1 MKETILALALAGAL
15 MLAGC
20 GGGSKTATMSG
31 GPAVGGGGGGGGGGT
46 PTPTPTPTPM
56 PITGLPD
63 NHTLTSRTIPAG
75 GTMVIGRGSWV
86 YISCPAG
93 GADCV
98 ITVAA
103 DGTATSTGG
112 TPTIMRSEDPG
123 PTDTPGTP
131 LFGLPDGHTLSSRT
145 IPAGATVV
153 IGANSSLS
161 CPSGGEACVIAVSD
175 SGSARSTGG
184 TPIVIVTIIITRPT
198 PGVGTTPITW
208 EQLPSLVNRMDHMV
222 SVHKNSFPAPLQC
235 RSLTDCQSVAKSLL
249 AAATEPTGTRRRFQG
264 TRRLQTARGVTFT
277 ERYWGGWLDNSIFI
291 VENSSIRLDPETGDP
306 IPSQSA
312 REHIRFSMGIRDTN
326 PVTGTYRGD
335 AVDRNGYWGT
345 SELTYTGGATGGQL
359 DLTIDIPAWE
369 LMRWS
374 NVPVDDSGGFDNRI
388 SYDIYA
394 PIGPRKLKGSFYQ
407 GGEVGGHFTYKRVP
421 PPDPGMG
428 VNTYNHHI
436 FGVFGAKRTP

>member
-31 GPAVGGGGGGGGGGT
+31 GPAVGGGGGGGGE
-46 PTPTPTPTPM
+46 TPTPTPM

-112 TPTIMRSEDPG
+112 TPTIMRSEDPD

-145 IPAGATVV
+145 IAAGATVT
-153 IGANSSLS
+153 IGTNASLS
-161 CPSGGEACVIAVSD
+161 CPSGGEACVITVSD

-198 PGVGTTPITW
+198 PGDGTPGDGTTPITW
-208 EQLPSLVNRMDHMV
+208 EQLPSLVDRMDTWEGIGGHD
-222 SVHKNSFPAPLQC
+222 FPGPDC
-235 RSLTDCQSVAKSLL
+235 NESLTGCQGMVKAVL
-249 AAATEPTGTRRRFQG
+249 AAATEPTGTTRRFQSTITVQLPGGG
-264 TRRLQTARGVTFT
+264 TDTQRF
-277 ERYWGGWLDNSIFI
+277 WGGWLDNSIYI
-291 VENSSIRLDPETGDP
+291 VGAADVLRTEETTEGVRYWTP
-306 IPSQSA
+306 RA
-312 REHIRFSMGIRDTN
+312 TMGIRNRN
-326 PVTGTYRGD
+326 PVIGVYRGD
-335 AVDRNGYWGT
+335 AVDRAGNWGT
-345 SELTYTGGATGGQL
+345 SELSYARRDTGGYF
-359 DLTIDIPAWE
+359 DLTINLPDLGDRA

-374 NVPVDDSGGFDNRI
+374 DISVDNNGGFDNNI
-388 SYDIYA
+388 ESTVGGV
-394 PIGPRKLKGSFYQ
+394 GPSRLKGSFYQ
-407 GGEVGGHFTYKRVP
+407 GDEVGG
-421 PPDPGMG
+421 
-428 VNTYNHHI
+428 I
-436 FGVFGAKRTP
+436 FRYHWTERINDRATGAFGAKLTPDSP